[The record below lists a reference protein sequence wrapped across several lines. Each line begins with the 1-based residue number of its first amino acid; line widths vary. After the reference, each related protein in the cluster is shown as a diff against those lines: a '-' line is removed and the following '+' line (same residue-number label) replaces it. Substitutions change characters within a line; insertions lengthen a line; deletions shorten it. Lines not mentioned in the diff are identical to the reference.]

1 MPQHLKIEVEGRLV
15 GWLSTSN
22 KGGTL
27 YDVSLFIPELGT
39 DISLTDV
46 DTGVQRQPQ
55 DAKARDEDNRDDFTH
70 ARRCIA
76 GAVAS
81 ADNFLQELRE
91 QVTPGYAE
99 MKPIMI
105 RLMTNTYDRG
115 LIQVHPIDNESVN
128 VYVIIGVG
136 ANRVPNS
143 SPKDKYELTW
153 EGIDASGTS
162 SQTARALKVLRS
174 IGPTLLQAL
183 SERVSH

>member
-27 YDVSLFIPELGT
+27 YDVRLRVPELGT
-39 DISLTDV
+39 DISLPDV

-55 DAKARDEDNRDDFTH
+55 DPKARANDFRDDFTH

-81 ADNFLQELRE
+81 ADNFLQKLQE
-91 QVTPGYAE
+91 QGTPKYAE
-99 MKPIMI
+99 MKPIMM
-105 RLMTNTYDRG
+105 RLMTNNFDRG
-115 LIQVHPIDNESVN
+115 FIQVHPSDNESVN
-128 VYVIIGVG
+128 VDVSIGVG

-143 SPKDKYELTW
+143 LPKHKCELNW
-153 EGIDASGTS
+153 QEIDASGTY
-162 SQTARALKVLRS
+162 SQTARALKVLHS
-174 IGPTLLQAL
+174 IGPALLQAL
-183 SERVSH
+183 SERASH